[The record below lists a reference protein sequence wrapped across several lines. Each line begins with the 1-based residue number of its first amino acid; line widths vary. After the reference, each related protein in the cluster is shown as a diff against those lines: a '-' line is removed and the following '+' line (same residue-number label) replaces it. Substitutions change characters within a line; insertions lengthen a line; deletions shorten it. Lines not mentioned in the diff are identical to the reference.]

1 MNMISTGA
9 FLGEMDAS
17 SKKGSALAKLTSA
30 WEKKNAKAAKAGGV
44 SLMALSLAACGSDD
58 TTTTSSSTSTDTS
71 TTTTTTV
78 TPVTPALT
86 VGNDAVTGTA
96 GNDTITAGRV
106 DTIQTWNGGDTIS
119 AGDGTDSLTAVL
131 TANVAPADGAVTG
144 VENLTV
150 TAMTNNVTITF
161 STATVS
167 GISGVTSVTNVGS
180 ATNLTLTRML
190 DLADVTLNNTSGN
203 TTITFND
210 SLVTGTSDTLT
221 MSVNGNTGAINIG
234 DSGGAGDGFEAVT
247 ITTSGAASTFSPANI
262 DSTATTLTISGTALL
277 DIDGADGFPKLAT
290 LNAADSSGG
299 VRVAVAAD
307 TVTGTTNTKTITGG
321 SGNDI
326 LDIDQ
331 VAAGTIGAL
340 TLDAGAGN
348 DTVLLG
354 AQGASDYSVQGG
366 DGTDIISIGANAAA
380 ATHAGVAGF
389 EKLYVTAGATQ
400 NMALYTSQTN
410 TFTHVRADA
419 ATVNFTNAPATV
431 TDLQVTGNAATA
443 VTFARLVDGSA
454 NSLNVYATAANAAT
468 TLTVDD
474 EETLTFDGS
483 DGTITLTSFNAEDA
497 TSITVS
503 GDNAINLGTYAATTA
518 GLATFDASGMTA
530 AAGATLVASAST
542 AAMTVTGNASTAYT
556 GALVITTGNANDTVT
571 GGNGNDTITTGAGA
585 DTIVG
590 GAGADIITGGEG
602 QDTITG
608 NGGVDIFTF
617 TDTPTSQA
625 SSIDTITDFTVNS
638 TNTSDDMIAIDILA
652 GAGANATAIH
662 EVTTGAVEADDGDVV
677 VLTGNNFLDM
687 SGNAAADKTAL
698 LALGGGLTIT
708 TANTIE
714 ALAIFKADTDG
725 DGTADEVQVWL
736 VESTGTN
743 TVIDNVYQLATLNGI
758 SVTSDLASDFATTDF
773 DF

>member
-1 MNMISTGA
+1 MISTGA
-9 FLGEMDAS
+9 FLEEMDAS
-17 SKKGSALAKLTSA
+17 SKKNSAIAKLTSA

-58 TTTTSSSTSTDTS
+58 DTTTTSTSTDTS

-78 TPVTPALT
+78 TPVSAALT
-86 VGNDAVTGTA
+86 VGNDSITGTTA
-96 GNDTITAGRV
+96 DDTVTAGRV
-106 DTIQTWNGGDTIS
+106 DTIQTWNGGDSIS
-119 AGDGTDSLTAVL
+119 GGAGTDSLTAVI
-131 TANVAPADGAVTG
+131 TANVAPADGNVTG
-144 VENLTV
+144 VENLTI
-150 TAMTNNVTITF
+150 TAMTNNVTVTA

-167 GISGVTSVTNVGS
+167 GISGVTSITNVGS
-180 ATNLTLTRML
+180 ASNLTLTRML

-210 SLVTGTSDTLT
+210 TLLTGTSDTLT
-221 MSVNGNTGAINIG
+221 LNVNGNTGAINIG
-234 DSGGAGDGFEAVT
+234 DSTGAGDAFEAVT

-262 DSTATTLTISGTALL
+262 DATATTLTLSGTALL

-290 LNAADSSGG
+290 LDASGSSGG

-321 SGNDI
+321 SGADI

-340 TLDAGAGN
+340 TLNAGAGN
-348 DTVLLG
+348 DTVVLG
-354 AQGASDYSVQGG
+354 GQGASDYSVDGG
-366 DGTDIISIGANAAA
+366 DGVDIISIGANAAA

-431 TDLQVTGNAATA
+431 TDLQLTGNAATA
-443 VTFARLVDGSA
+443 ATFARLVDGSA
-454 NSLNVYATAANAAT
+454 NSLNIYATAANAAT

-483 DGTITLTSFNAEDA
+483 DGTITITNFNAEDA

-518 GLATFDASGMTA
+518 SLATFDASGMTA

-556 GALVITTGNANDTVT
+556 GSLVITTGNANDTVT
-571 GGNGNDTITTGAGA
+571 GGNGADTITTGAGA

-590 GAGADIITGGEG
+590 GAGADIITAGEG

-608 NGGVDIFTF
+608 GGGVDIFTF
-617 TDTPTSQA
+617 TDTPTSIA
-625 SSIDTITDFTVNS
+625 SSVDTITDFTVNS
-638 TNTSDDMIAIDILA
+638 TNTSDDRIAIDILGGTA
-652 GAGANATAIH
+652 GLDATAIH
-662 EVTTGAVEADDGDVV
+662 ETTTTATEVDDGDVV
-677 VLTGNNFLDM
+677 VLTGNNFIDT
-687 SGNAAADKTAL
+687 SGNAAADKTAI

-743 TVIDNVYQLATLNGI
+743 TVIDNVYQLATLQGI
-758 SVTSDLASDFATTDF
+758 SVTSDLASDFATGDF